1 MSGSADLGWY
11 VNLDKSKKVTA
22 EPTIDKNLVLFPIY
36 EPKPTANICDSGNAI
51 LADVNSICGDAT
63 FRKLG
68 KGVLSKVVVQGKNLI
83 IGISGEADKSVKSQ
97 GNLII
102 LKSKAKGG
110 GGKVQLEG
118 WRENN

>member
-1 MSGSADLGWY
+1 M
-11 VNLDKSKKVTA
+11 NLDKSKKVTA
-22 EPTIDKNLVLFPIY
+22 EPTIDKNLVWFPIY

-51 LADVNSICGDAT
+51 LADVNNICGDAT

-102 LKSKAKGG
+102 LKSKATSGS
-110 GGKVQLEG
+110 GKVQLEG